1 MSGKGELAGK
11 VCIVTGSA
19 RNIGRS
25 IALALAGEGAAVVVN
40 ANRSQAEAQGVA
52 EEIKGAG
59 GRAIAQLA
67 DVTDPAGAAALVKA
81 AIDAFGRLDC
91 VVNNAAIRRETAF
104 AEMSFA
110 EWREVVS
117 IILDGA
123 FLMSQAALPYLAK
136 SDAGSIVNI
145 GGMSAHTG
153 AAQRAHVV
161 AAKAGLVGF
170 TRALAHDLAPQNIT
184 VNCVVP
190 GMIATV
196 RGGTAAAKPSHHAQ
210 HQPLIGRRGTPQE
223 IADLVAFLAGPRARY
238 LTGQTVHANGGVF
251 MP

>member
-1 MSGKGELAGK
+1 MSKGGELAGR

-25 IALALAGEGAAVVVN
+25 IALALAAEGAAVVVN

-52 EEIKGAG
+52 DEIKASG
-59 GRAIAQLA
+59 GQAVAQLA
-67 DVTDPAGAAALVKA
+67 DVTDPDGAAALVKA
-81 AIDAFGRLDC
+81 ALGAFGRLDC

-104 AEMSFA
+104 AEMSFT

-123 FLMSQAALPYLAK
+123 FLVSQAALPYLAK
-136 SDAGSIVNI
+136 SDGASIVNI

-153 AAQRAHVV
+153 AAHRAHVV
-161 AAKAGLVGF
+161 AAKAGLVGL
-170 TRALAHDLAPQNIT
+170 TRALAHDLAPRNIT

-190 GMIATV
+190 GMIDTM
-196 RGGTAAAKPSHHAQ
+196 RGGSAAAKPNHHAQ

-223 IADLVAFLAGPRARY
+223 IADLVVFLAGPKARY
-238 LTGQTVHANGGVF
+238 MTGQTIHANGGVF